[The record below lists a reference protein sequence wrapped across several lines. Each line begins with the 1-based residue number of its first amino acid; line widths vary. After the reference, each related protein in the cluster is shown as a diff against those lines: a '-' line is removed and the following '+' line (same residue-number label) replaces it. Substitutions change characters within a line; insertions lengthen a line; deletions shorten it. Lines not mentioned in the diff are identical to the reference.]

1 MNNRPE
7 QNPAEFARKGA
18 HWRSPEEL
26 DPRFHLA
33 AIVDSAEDAIISK
46 NLDGIVQSWNP
57 GAERIFGYS
66 AGEMIGQPILTLLP
80 PGRETEE
87 IGILARLRAGERI
100 CGHATQRRRKDGSL
114 VEVSLTI
121 SPVRDGRGQIV
132 GASKIA
138 RDITAEREAQAA
150 QRKLIEQLRSA
161 LAEIKDLR
169 SLLPICM
176 YCKKIR
182 DDHGFW
188 RQLESY
194 LSRHANLD
202 FSHGICPEC
211 LQQQYGGDQPGSD
224 HRSGVHIG

>member
-1 MNNRPE
+1 MEPE
-7 QNPAEFARKGA
+7 KTGPYGA
-18 HWRSPEEL
+18 L
-26 DPRFHLA
+26 DPHFHLA
-33 AIVDSAEDAIISK
+33 AIVNSAEDAIISK
-46 NLDGIVQSWNP
+46 NLEGIVQSWNP
-57 GAERIFGYS
+57 GAERIFGYT
-66 AGEMIGQPILTLLP
+66 AKEMVGQPILALLP
-80 PGRETEE
+80 AGKEHEE
-87 IGILARLRAGERI
+87 IGILGRLRAGERI
-100 CGHATQRRRKDGSL
+100 CGHATQRRRKDGTL

-121 SPVRDGRGQIV
+121 SPVLDARGQIV

-138 RDITAEREAQAA
+138 RDITAEREAEAA
-150 QRKLIEQLRSA
+150 QKRLIEQLQTA

-194 LSRHANLD
+194 LSRHSNFD

-211 LQQQYGGDQPGSD
+211 LRQQYGRDQPGSD
-224 HRSGVHIG
+224 CRSGVHIG

>member
-1 MNNRPE
+1 MSNRPDPN
-7 QNPAEFARKGA
+7 QAELARTGA
-18 HWRSPEEL
+18 HGPNPGEL

-57 GAERIFGYS
+57 GAERIFGYT
-66 AGEMIGQPILTLLP
+66 AREMIGQPILALVP

-87 IGILARLRAGERI
+87 SGILIRLKAGERI

-121 SPVRDGRGQIV
+121 SPVRDIQGQIV

-150 QRKLIEQLRSA
+150 QQRLIEQLRTA

-194 LSRHANLD
+194 LSRHSNFD

-211 LQQQYGGDQPGSD
+211 LRQQYGGDQPGSD
-224 HRSGVHIG
+224 H